1 MTDKNNEIQ
10 NVNFDSFVG
19 NDYFCTVDT
28 ATLEGKKVA
37 ANAVNAATSLKDL
50 GDKKFTLVDVVTTPG
65 VRSQTGESCVN
76 VYLIDNKGNA
86 YFSQSTGIFR
96 SAQNLAGIFNGDFGD
111 GIDVQVVSTPTNGG
125 NTVKTLKWL

>member
-1 MTDKNNEIQ
+1 MADKKNEIQ
-10 NVNFDSFVG
+10 AVNFDEFVG
-19 NDYFCTVDT
+19 TDFFCTVDT
-28 ATLEGKKVA
+28 STIEGKKVA

-65 VRSQTGESCVN
+65 VRSQTGEACVN

-96 SAQNLAGIFNGDFGD
+96 SAQNLSGIFKGDFGD
-111 GIDVQVVSTPTNGG
+111 GIDVQVVSTPTNTG